1 MNLYEISQETQTKIN
16 LLGQML
22 ADGKEPTADFVSELL
37 DLRGELDKKLVNYG
51 FVIKQEQAH
60 IDSLQAEIDRLTKLK
75 KSRQGA
81 VDLLKNRMQSAMV
94 DNNLT
99 KIDDPILPI
108 RIQKNPKSVRLDI
121 DPIHLPQEFQKV
133 AITADKTA
141 IKKALESGQEVKGA
155 VLEQGQSIRIG

>member
-1 MNLYEISQETQTKIN
+1 MNLYEISKETQAKIE

-22 ADGKEPTADFVSELL
+22 LDGKEPTNDFVGELL
-37 DLRGELDKKLVNYG
+37 DLQGDLNAKLVNYG
-51 FVIKQEQAH
+51 FVVKQEQAN
-60 IDSLQAEIDRLTKLK
+60 IDSLQAEIDRLTRLK
-75 KSRQGA
+75 KSRQGT
-81 VDLLKNRMQSAMV
+81 VDLLKSRMQTAMT

-108 RIQKNPKSVRLDI
+108 RLQNNPKSVRLDI

-141 IKKALESGQEVKGA
+141 IKKAIESGQEVKGV
-155 VLEQGQSIRIG
+155 VLEQGQSLRIG